1 MHRLRLPEP
10 PDATSPAFTDPAT
23 AQTWLAGIAA
33 KPAQDA
39 LAAILEQIEAIDGG
53 TLPPPQAIALLNLLR
68 SAVIPRQAITEGLF
82 TRKAL
87 PMLAHE
93 EHSFTIAQQ
102 LWTRLGIAYL
112 RLVPQCTPAN
122 RCLPL
127 HRAASALRLAEY
139 CHFLAARTCPPL
151 LDQLLF
157 SVLASAEVN
166 GVLRKQLADPDFPQY
181 GKGSVAGQLAW
192 AFLLRTIDPYHLAA
206 PQLQVVNRA
215 FSRWRELVSFEATP
229 GDTKGHY
236 ILDLSLLFG
245 GQLPAPIPRYLL
257 IRVVAHKLAQR
268 IQALQAGESPEALKL
283 GRTLSANAAIR
294 LLKDVEHHLHP
305 RPAAAAREQGTLE
318 LVFGG
323 DNAYALLNNKTL
335 NSIDTQGAADRS
347 LAYQRMALFGFE
359 PIRQTPTEVTKKL
372 SLPSEHWTL
381 ADGMATRS
389 AGAGDSRLLAP
400 CLIAA
405 EVDGVPRLGIMSSL
419 QSNSDGIL
427 AARLTWHREAVEA
440 GMLKRLAPRGNKLVR
455 VPAFLL
461 HEHEAWS
468 LIVPADAGARLGVA
482 IDLTDTS
489 IDRLIPAEIAERG
502 TDFVHYACRLP
513 A

>member
-10 PDATSPAFTDPAT
+10 PDATTPAFTDPAT

-53 TLPPPQAIALLNLLR
+53 TLSPPQAIALLNLLR
-68 SAVIPRQAITEGLF
+68 SAAIPRQAIAEGLF

-127 HRAASALRLAEY
+127 HRAASAFRLAQY

-151 LDQLLF
+151 LDQMLF

-166 GVLRKQLADPDFPQY
+166 GVLRKPIADPDFPQY

-206 PQLQVVNRA
+206 PQLQVANRA
-215 FSRWRELVSFEATP
+215 FSRWRELVTFEVTP
-229 GDTKGHY
+229 GEAKGHY
-236 ILDLSLLFG
+236 ILDLSRIFG
-245 GQLPAPIPRYLL
+245 GELPAPTPRYLH

-268 IQALQAGESPEALKL
+268 IQALQAGESPETLKL
-283 GRTLSANAAIR
+283 GRTLSASAATR
-294 LLKDVEHHLHP
+294 LLKDIEHHLHP
-305 RPAAAAREQGTLE
+305 RPVAAAREHGTVE

-323 DNAYALLNNKTL
+323 DNAYALLNNQTL

-347 LAYQRMALFGFE
+347 LSYQRMALFGFE
-359 PIRQTPTEVTKKL
+359 PVRQMPTEVTKKL

-381 ADGMATRS
+381 ADGMATRP
-389 AGAGDSRLLAP
+389 AGNGAPRLLAP

-405 EVDGVPRLGIMSSL
+405 EIGGAPRLGILSSL
-419 QSNSDGIL
+419 QSGGDGAL
-427 AARLTWHREAVEA
+427 AAHLTWHAEAVEA
-440 GMLKRLAPRGNKLVR
+440 GTLKRLAPRGNRLVR

-461 HEHEAWS
+461 HERETWS

-482 IDLTDTS
+482 VDLTGTS
-489 IDRLIPAEIAERG
+489 IEQVIPAEIVERG
-502 TDFVHYACRLP
+502 ADFVHYACRLP
-513 A
+513 